1 MKNKALS
8 WLLVGIV
15 ACVVLFF
22 VVVGIMFSS
31 IARLGG
37 SAPIVSAGSY
47 LYIPLS
53 GRIPE
58 YSSTPDL
65 GPWLSRAT
73 TVSDVLRSLDQAA
86 DDSRIAGAIVR
97 PTGAAGFAELRE
109 LREALAKFRSSGKPV
124 YAHLEISTDRD
135 YYLASVA
142 DTVVV
147 SPLPSGGVT
156 MLGLSVAST
165 YLARTFDKVGIK
177 FHVLHAGDSK
187 GNYES
192 LARDSMSVP
201 LRESLECLLDD
212 MYRIYTDEIVKSR
225 PSLPKEVLE
234 HELMDGERLLI
245 GGPVAVEKGFADLT
259 MDWGELREHLSR
271 SGKLKLVHPAQ
282 YVKATGATSLSD
294 RKIAVVFAGGEITYG
309 QEDRTPF
316 ATNDEIRSS
325 EMVTLLR
332 SLRTNKD
339 IKAVVLRVNSPG
351 GSSLASEVILQEVK
365 RLKAEKPVVVSMG
378 NVAASGGY
386 YISCSANRIIAQP
399 NTVTGSIGVVGVIP
413 TAQELFRKIGARV
426 EIIERGKW
434 AQFFRLD
441 QDLSP
446 EKEAV
451 ILDIMSDIYDE
462 FKAQVVVGRSLSAD
476 EVEKAAQGR
485 VWTGAQALDLKLVD
499 ELGGLDLA
507 IRRAKELAGLTDRTV
522 SLEYF
527 PRQKDIVSYV
537 LRRVLSEMRSLRSG
551 WLLSPEEREF
561 REAVEYLERFARQR
575 EFVQAILPVELP

>member
-1 MKNKALS
+1 
-8 WLLVGIV
+8 
-15 ACVVLFF
+15 
-22 VVVGIMFSS
+22 
-31 IARLGG
+31 
-37 SAPIVSAGSY
+37 
-47 LYIPLS
+47 
-53 GRIPE
+53 
-58 YSSTPDL
+58 
-65 GPWLSRAT
+65 
-73 TVSDVLRSLDQAA
+73 
-86 DDSRIAGAIVR
+86 
-97 PTGAAGFAELRE
+97 
-109 LREALAKFRSSGKPV
+109 
-124 YAHLEISTDRD
+124 
-135 YYLASVA
+135 
-142 DTVVV
+142 
-147 SPLPSGGVT
+147 
-156 MLGLSVAST
+156 
-165 YLARTFDKVGIK
+165 
-177 FHVLHAGDSK
+177 
-187 GNYES
+187 
-192 LARDSMSVP
+192 
-201 LRESLECLLDD
+201 
-212 MYRIYTDEIVKSR
+212 
-225 PSLPKEVLE
+225 
-234 HELMDGERLLI
+234 
-245 GGPVAVEKGFADLT
+245 

-462 FKAQVVVGRSLSAD
+462 FKAQVVVGRDLSAD
-476 EVEKAAQGR
+476 EIEKAAEGR